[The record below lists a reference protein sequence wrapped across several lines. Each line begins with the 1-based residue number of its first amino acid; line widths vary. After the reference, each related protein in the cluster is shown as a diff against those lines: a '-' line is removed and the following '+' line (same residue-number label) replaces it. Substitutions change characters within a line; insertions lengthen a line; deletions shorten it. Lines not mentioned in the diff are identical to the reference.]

1 MQASPATVSR
11 CGMVYVDPGDLGWE
25 PLLHSW
31 LVALNVNHCSLPYRV
46 DRSNLLVTLHLMTD
60 KSLNLCYLS
69 TAFVHRPIGRPI
81 WRRFWSRWF
90 DGSFLPRWAASVNTE
105 WSSCP
110 SRRTAKSRKY
120 RFPSVM
126 QDKLP
131 LLVVIDQ
138 LNHSISQRNYLR
150 EVYRYLVD
158 QDLINNTEAR
168 KYEIKKY
175 LFYNQN

>member
-1 MQASPATVSR
+1 
-11 CGMVYVDPGDLGWE
+11 
-25 PLLHSW
+25 
-31 LVALNVNHCSLPYRV
+31 
-46 DRSNLLVTLHLMTD
+46 
-60 KSLNLCYLS
+60 
-69 TAFVHRPIGRPI
+69 
-81 WRRFWSRWF
+81 
-90 DGSFLPRWAASVNTE
+90 
-105 WSSCP
+105 
-110 SRRTAKSRKY
+110 
-120 RFPSVM
+120 M